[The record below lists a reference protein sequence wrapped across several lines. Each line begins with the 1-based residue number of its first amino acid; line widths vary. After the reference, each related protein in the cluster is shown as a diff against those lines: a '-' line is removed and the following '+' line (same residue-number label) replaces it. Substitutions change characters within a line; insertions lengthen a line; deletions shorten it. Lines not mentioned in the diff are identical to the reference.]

1 MRNEEINILF
11 SIQENWEEIKRQVQN
26 DLSVSDI
33 SYSLWI
39 DPLEVDD
46 VRGDY
51 VYIVFDKN
59 DERALEY
66 LDHRFNIAFGTVIY
80 EKTGKALSIIFK
92 FTRIGICKE
101 SDTLIEDEFKL
112 NPEYTFDSFV
122 EGKCNSISY
131 RVSKMIAENS
141 AILWNPYF
149 LYGES
154 GLGKTHLL
162 HAIGNSILNNDSTK
176 TVLYVTC
183 KQYIKDFVDSIKSVN
198 GSNAFKSKYM
208 NADVLLIDDLEHII
222 DKEASL
228 EMFTDM
234 LDAFSEANI
243 QVIISADRNF
253 REFYKAPKRFM
264 NRMAYGIITDLTTF
278 DHETSCKIIS
288 KIAKS
293 KGITLSEDVKEYL
306 SKNFGNNYPELQSV
320 MNKIEFYSIQNKRL
334 HFEKIDEIIKYLGNQ

>member
-1 MRNEEINILF
+1 
-11 SIQENWEEIKRQVQN
+11 
-26 DLSVSDI
+26 
-33 SYSLWI
+33 
-39 DPLEVDD
+39 
-46 VRGDY
+46 
-51 VYIVFDKN
+51 
-59 DERALEY
+59 
-66 LDHRFNIAFGTVIY
+66 
-80 EKTGKALSIIFK
+80 
-92 FTRIGICKE
+92 
-101 SDTLIEDEFKL
+101 
-112 NPEYTFDSFV
+112 
-122 EGKCNSISY
+122 
-131 RVSKMIAENS
+131 MIAEDS

-162 HAIGNSILNNDSTK
+162 HAIGNFILNNDPTK
-176 TVLYVTC
+176 TVLYITC
-183 KQYIKDFVDSIKSVN
+183 KQYIKDAVDSIKNVN

-228 EMFTDM
+228 ETFTDM
-234 LDAFSEANI
+234 LDAFREANI
-243 QVIISADRNF
+243 QVIVSADRNF

-264 NRMAYGIITDLTTF
+264 NRIAYGIITDLTTF

-334 HFEKIDEIIKYLGNQ
+334 HFEELDEIIKYLGNQ